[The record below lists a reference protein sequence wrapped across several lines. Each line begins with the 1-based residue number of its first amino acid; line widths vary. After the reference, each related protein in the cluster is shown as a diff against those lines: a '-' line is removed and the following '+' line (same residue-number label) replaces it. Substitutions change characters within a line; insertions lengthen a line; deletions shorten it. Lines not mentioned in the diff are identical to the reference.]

1 MSKNIYHYIRK
12 AIYKYCNKKNLPNV
26 ISVKPYIHKG
36 YIQFKCNKQ
45 KSHTYYTYKALSLKF
60 QNLLVKYDIHFIG
73 LVDDTIVI
81 SENDIDNVIAI
92 LLID

>member
-12 AIYKYCNKKNLPNV
+12 AIYKYCDKKNIPNI
-26 ISVKPYIHKG
+26 ISVKPYINKG
-36 YIQFKCNKQ
+36 YIQFKFNKG
-45 KSHTYYTYKALSLKF
+45 KHYTYYNRGAISLMLQTLF
-60 QNLLVKYDIHFIG
+60 TKYNIHWMGFI
-73 LVDDTIVI
+73 DDTIVI